1 MVEGIASGGRDEDW
15 AKRCPVKDAIRVALR
30 VRVADFETGE
40 INWERLSI
48 VQVVIR
54 GRSTSG
60 GVILFLIVVL

>member
-15 AKRCPVKDAIRVALR
+15 AKRCPVKDAI
-30 VRVADFETGE
+30 RVADFETGE